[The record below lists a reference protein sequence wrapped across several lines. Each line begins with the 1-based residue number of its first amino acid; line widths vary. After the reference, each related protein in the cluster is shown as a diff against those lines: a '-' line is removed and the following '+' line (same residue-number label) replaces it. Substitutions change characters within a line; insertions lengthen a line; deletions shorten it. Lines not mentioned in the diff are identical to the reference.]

1 MRARRWAFV
10 VGSAFVAASCD
21 VGQSPNTG
29 LGEPIVVQ
37 GGQFIS
43 GDLPGSPPLAE
54 DAKAPTEADGGFEP
68 LSVLTVLTVSQNV
81 LAGMIGKSIHGD
93 VSGDTQA
100 VGIRFPDMGS
110 GYWVVPVGSPDTQ
123 MPGALGYSISAGF
136 NRDDAPGTHT
146 LRLVAIGPDANA
158 GTQVDTPVCVDSPIP
173 DNGHACTP
181 SIAPPA
187 AVFTLTWDTNFDLDM
202 HVVGPGGTVYDTKT
216 RIAAPLDA
224 GVTKIP
230 PDEPFIDRDSM
241 QNCVPDGL
249 HQEDLIFPDTPPR
262 GSYFLFVDP
271 YSACGQNAVHF
282 TFTVYQSVGKC
293 PGCNLQVTGKPV
305 SGELLASQA
314 TGGTSPPTFVLEL
327 PLQ

>member
-1 MRARRWAFV
+1 MRARGWV
-10 VGSAFVAASCD
+10 VAVCAAFVAASCD
-21 VGQSPNTG
+21 VGQSPITG

-37 GGQFIS
+37 GGQFIA

-54 DAKAPTEADGGFEP
+54 DAKAPMEADGGFEP
-68 LSVLTVLTVSQNV
+68 LSVLTALTVSQNV
-81 LAGMIGKSIHGD
+81 LPGEIGKLIKGD

-100 VGIRFPDMGS
+100 VGVRLVDMGS
-110 GYWVVPVGSPDTQ
+110 GYWVVPASSPDTQ
-123 MPGALGYSISAGF
+123 TPGALGYTILAGF
-136 NRDDAPGTHT
+136 NINDAPGLHAA
-146 LRLVAIGPDANA
+146 RLVAIGPTGSA
-158 GTQVDTPVCVDSPIP
+158 GTQLDVPLCLDSPIP

-187 AVFTLTWDTNFDLDM
+187 AVFTLKWDTDFDLDM
-202 HVVGPGGTVYDTKT
+202 HVVGPGGVVYDSKT
-216 RIAAPLDA
+216 RIAEPLEA
-224 GVTKIP
+224 GVNKIP
-230 PDEPFIDRDSM
+230 SDEPFIDRDSM
-241 QNCVPDGL
+241 RNCVVDGL
-249 HQEDLIFPDTPPR
+249 LQEDLIFPVTPPR

-293 PGCNLQVTGKPV
+293 PSCNLQVTGKPV